1 MQLYHI
7 TKISNLFASTVN
19 VRQTIKISIITSVLN
34 VESLVKVNVFIDVV
48 MTFLHDI

>member
-1 MQLYHI
+1 MRLYHI

-19 VRQTIKISIITSVLN
+19 VRQTIKISIITSVLK